1 MANIL
6 VLGGGFAGVVAA
18 EGLAKR
24 LGPEHQITLVSRHRE
39 FTFFPSLVRLAFG
52 RCQVEDV
59 FYDLRQAMLDR
70 RIHFIQAEVVRPD
83 PDERCVIVTHGE
95 VEGKVPY
102 DYLVFALGRRL
113 ATESVS
119 GFSEHAHHLLTVGAA
134 LKFGEAL
141 KSFHQGHAVIGYCH
155 DARLTVPVY
164 ETAFA
169 LDQWLKQHG
178 ERDQVKITI
187 VSPEPLGSQLG
198 GADVAPT
205 LQAALTEHGIEFLPD
220 FPINLVTANEVWT
233 STGQRMAYDLLMLVP
248 PFEGPSEAMYLG
260 LTDPNNYVRVD
271 RHLRVTGAERMY
283 AAGDAVNFLGP
294 KMGHM
299 AVLQGEVAAANLAAE
314 IEGREPEA
322 RYDHEL
328 MMVIDEGGK
337 DSIYLHKKLWDQSA
351 ASVKHGRFWSWS
363 KQMQEKYWSRSH
375 ALKPIE
381 QAKEPPPHKLQQPKK
396 HYDDEQ

>member
-6 VLGGGFAGVVAA
+6 VLGGGFGGVVAA
-18 EGLAKR
+18 EELAKR
-24 LGPEHQITLVSRHRE
+24 LGPEHHITLVSRHRE

-70 RIHFIQAEVVRPD
+70 HIGFVQAEVARPN
-83 PDERCVIVTHGE
+83 PDERHVIVTHGE
-95 VEGKVPY
+95 VEGKMPY

-113 ATESVS
+113 ATESVR
-119 GFSEHAHHLLTVGAA
+119 GFFEHAHHLLTVGAA

-141 KSFHQGHAVIGYCH
+141 KNFHQGHAVIGYCH
-155 DARLTVPVY
+155 DARLAVPVY

-169 LDQWLKQHG
+169 LDQLLKERG
-178 ERDQVKITI
+178 ERDRVKITI

-198 GADVAPT
+198 GADVVPA
-205 LQAALTEHGIEFLPD
+205 LQTALNEHDIEFRPD
-220 FPINLVTANEVWT
+220 FPVNLVTATEVWT
-233 STGQRMAYDLLMLVP
+233 GTGQRMAYDLLMLVP
-248 PFEGPSEAMYLG
+248 PFAGPSEAMYIG
-260 LTDPNNYVRVD
+260 ITDPNNYVRVD
-271 RHLRVTGAERMY
+271 RHMRVSGADRMY

-299 AVLQGEVAAANLAAE
+299 AVLQGEVVATNLAAE
-314 IEGREPEA
+314 IAERAPEA

-328 MMVIDEGGK
+328 MLVIDEGGK
-337 DSIYLHKKLWDQSA
+337 DSIYLHKKLWDHSA

-363 KQMQEKYWSRSH
+363 KQVQEKYWSRLHS
-375 ALKPIE
+375 LKPIAEATE
-381 QAKEPPPHKLQQPKK
+381 QPADKLDQPEK
-396 HYDDEQ
+396 HYDD